1 MSRVPHPNPN
11 SGRRR
16 RAMDR
21 LLAFSRRR
29 RRRWLAWAGAA
40 AVAYLVYHH
49 PAVAARRRRIARVAS
64 ALASLA
70 DAVAAVASDLA
81 AFLRSDSDA
90 IPPTV
95 RQLSKLASSPEAS
108 ASASALSGALTTGV
122 LSGYATAVASSGDEV
137 TFSDRLLDR
146 ILSPSGERL
155 ASAVAGSFGSQLVLA
170 YYSAPSDPSSGSS
183 SPSWVDVVTTGSC
196 RRAIRSWVEVFTA
209 TAVGV
214 FIDKTIHINTYDQLF
229 AAATNP
235 SYGARLQKLLV
246 ALCNASMEALVKT
259 SHSVLSNPNPNSNS
273 NRNGNNNGS
282 GGGNGNGG
290 DGEGW
295 VETVSSA
302 LAVPSNRRLVLDLTG
317 RATFEAVR
325 SFLEF
330 VMWRLHEGARAGGDA
345 AIGAG
350 LCALRHMSERSMVIA
365 AICIALC
372 LHVLNGTWLMARP
385 EPASVDQSAP
395 LSRTP
400 NPYRINKLVTE
411 TRYGHHTHIVVDG
424 QVISIVTVMQAGKQ
438 LAL

>member
-1 MSRVPHPNPN
+1 MEPLSRVPHPKPN
-11 SGRRR
+11 SGRRRR

-29 RRRWLAWAGAA
+29 RRWLAWAGASA
-40 AVAYLVYHH
+40 GAYLVYHH

-70 DAVAAVASDLA
+70 DAVADVASDLA
-81 AFLRSDSDA
+81 AFLRSDSDS

-122 LSGYATAVASSGDEV
+122 IRGYATAAAASSSGDEAA
-137 TFSDRLLDR
+137 FSDRLLDR

-235 SYGARLQKLLV
+235 SYGARLQQLLV
-246 ALCNASMEALVKT
+246 ALCNASMETLVKT
-259 SHSVLSNPNPNSNS
+259 SHSVLSNPNPNANS
-273 NRNGNNNGS
+273 NQNGSNNGS
-282 GGGNGNGG
+282 GSGSGNGG

-295 VETVSSA
+295 VETVSTV

-325 SFLEF
+325 SFLDF

-372 LHVLNGTWLMARP
+372 LHLLNGAWLMTRP
-385 EPASVDQSAP
+385 EPASVDQ
-395 LSRTP
+395 L
-400 NPYRINKLVTE
+400 
-411 TRYGHHTHIVVDG
+411 
-424 QVISIVTVMQAGKQ
+424 
-438 LAL
+438 

>member
-1 MSRVPHPNPN
+1 
-11 SGRRR
+11 
-16 RAMDR
+16 MDR

-29 RRRWLAWAGAA
+29 RRRRWLALAGAG
-40 AVAYLVYHH
+40 VGAYLVYHH

-81 AFLRSDSDA
+81 AFVRSDSDA

-108 ASASALSGALTTGV
+108 ASASALSGALTAGV
-122 LSGYATAVASSGDEV
+122 LRGYAAAAASGPPSGDEV
-137 TFSDRLLDR
+137 AFSDRLLDR

-170 YYSAPSDPSSGSS
+170 FYSAPSDPSVASS

-214 FIDKTIHINTYDQLF
+214 FIDKTIHINTYDQLI

-235 SYGARLQKLLV
+235 SYSARLQRLLV
-246 ALCNASMEALVKT
+246 ALCNASMETLVKT
-259 SHSVLSNPNPNSNS
+259 SHSVLSNPNTNSIS
-273 NRNGNNNGS
+273 NRNGNDNGS
-282 GGGNGNGG
+282 GSGSGNNGG
-290 DGEGW
+290 VREGW
-295 VETVSSA
+295 VETMSTA
-302 LAVPSNRRLVLDLTG
+302 LAVPCNRTLMLDLTG

-330 VMWRLHEGARAGGDA
+330 VLWRLHEGARAGGDA
-345 AIGAG
+345 AIAAG
-350 LCALRHMSERSMVIA
+350 LCALRYMSERSMVIA

-372 LHVLNGTWLMARP
+372 LLVLNGTWLMARP
-385 EPASVDQSAP
+385 EPASV
-395 LSRTP
+395 
-400 NPYRINKLVTE
+400 E
-411 TRYGHHTHIVVDG
+411 
-424 QVISIVTVMQAGKQ
+424 Q
-438 LAL
+438 L